1 MNNIVVSIN
10 LDTRSEQARNLMG
23 YIPRHAKNDQK
34 METAKEFCDKT
45 CGKILLLNQNIH
57 ILQVFCEGDY
67 SWERND
73 SSFSILKAK
82 KIFLLFYLLLN

>member
-1 MNNIVVSIN
+1 MNYIVVSID
-10 LDTRSEQARNLMG
+10 LDTMFEQAGNLMG

-34 METAKEFCDKT
+34 IETAKEFCDKI
-45 CGKILLLNQNIH
+45 CGKILLMNQNIH

-73 SSFSILKAK
+73 GSFFILKAK
-82 KIFLLFYLLLN
+82 KIFLLFYLMLN